1 MPNEAKNTS
10 LPLIM
15 KMANVEVKVEVVKAP
30 CFQYDHERQV
40 TTTDETM
47 SGESSGCTKA
57 TYSTEKVGK
66 DPEGDYAADD

>member
-1 MPNEAKNTS
+1 MPNEGKLAS

-15 KMANVEVKVEVVKAP
+15 KMANVETKVEILKAP
-30 CFQYDHERQV
+30 RFEYDQDKQ
-40 TTTDETM
+40 TTTTVETM
-47 SGESSGCTKA
+47 SGKSSGCTKA